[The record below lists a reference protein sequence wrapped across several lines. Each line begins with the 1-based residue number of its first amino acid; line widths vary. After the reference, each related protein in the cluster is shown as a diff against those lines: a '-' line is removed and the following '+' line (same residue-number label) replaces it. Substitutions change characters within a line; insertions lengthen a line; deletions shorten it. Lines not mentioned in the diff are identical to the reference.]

1 MRTIQRPSLKAY
13 VALLILFQALC
24 IYSSYSQ
31 PSKRKKQVLVDI
43 AHGQKFYNDPNGMK
57 GQDSAMVQRVKYMTG
72 EVSRNA
78 AALNAEMR
86 FQKGKISK
94 EGLANCDLLFI
105 HMPSSKYDAAEVQAI
120 QQYLKKGGSM
130 FIVMEVDYW
139 STLDQANV
147 NDIVQPFG
155 IVYKQDN
162 PDGKSSGGYTEAG
175 AVARKRFSIPYHGA
189 RTLEGGTPFCFSNQT
204 KENPF
209 GIYKNLDGGGKII
222 AMGDGMV
229 SLYMTSWQGVNN
241 YQCSEFMQDVFA
253 WLLK

>member
-1 MRTIQRPSLKAY
+1 
-13 VALLILFQALC
+13 
-24 IYSSYSQ
+24 
-31 PSKRKKQVLVDI
+31 
-43 AHGQKFYNDPNGMK
+43 
-57 GQDSAMVQRVKYMTG
+57 MVQRIKYMTG

-78 AALNAEMR
+78 AALNAETR